1 VRHGEA
7 TEVLVEIDRTADEL
21 LEIKI
26 SNNGRLLDTKQNRG
40 VGSAMFDELTL
51 RWSLTNNR
59 ATVKVDLNA
68 SLPLSVISVG
78 KF

>member
-1 VRHGEA
+1 
-7 TEVLVEIDRTADEL
+7 
-21 LEIKI
+21 
-26 SNNGRLLDTKQNRG
+26 
-40 VGSAMFDELTL
+40 MFDELTL